1 MTTAKTFGGVL
12 ARLRLEQGY
21 PSAHRFFK
29 SVGGSKT
36 LGLAFMSYWDMERGK
51 KLPKSWRLKAILAAL
66 GVKPDSPEARELVK
80 AYFRA
85 LSGSDELVSLLAAP
99 DPVRADLTS
108 RELAEAAT
116 QQALSRRTVNL
127 TLAQWKTRVRDAAT
141 HICQVYLTNTEGWV
155 PVRELAQATRLKP
168 GEIKKSLAAL
178 ASAGLIEFS
187 GDKARSLFTDKVI
200 KVAPGT
206 PEGAQVAGKL
216 RQLWDALLAGARPI
230 ETKALPIR
238 LTKSGLKLYV
248 QHLEKAVE
256 LACVYEEPGADR
268 QGSEI
273 YYVRADI
280 FGVLPRTVAN
290 RK

>member
-1 MTTAKTFGGVL
+1 MTGVQTC
-12 ARLRLEQGY
+12 A
-21 PSAHRFFK
+21 
-29 SVGGSKT
+29 
-36 LGLAFMSYWDMERGK
+36 
-51 KLPKSWRLKAILAAL
+51 LPI
-66 GVKPDSPEARELVK
+66 
-80 AYFRA
+80 
-85 LSGSDELVSLLAAP
+85 SL
-99 DPVRADLTS
+99 
-108 RELAEAAT
+108 
-116 QQALSRRTVNL
+116 
-127 TLAQWKTRVRDAAT
+127 
-141 HICQVYLTNTEGWV
+141 
-155 PVRELAQATRLKP
+155 RELAQATRLKP

-200 KVAPGT
+200 KVPPGT
-206 PEGAQVAGKL
+206 PEGAQVAGKV

-268 QGSEI
+268 KESGI

-280 FGVLPRTVAN
+280 FGVLPSAAVG
-290 RK
+290 K